1 MAEDDASPPR
11 NFAELKERLSG
22 GQVRLPKRLRQV
34 AGFVMARPDD
44 VALGTTARIAEEAGV
59 QPSALVRFGQ
69 ALGFAGFT
77 DMQALFRER
86 LRNHVSNYDERM
98 LALRTGELAKS
109 GAGSVLDGL
118 CTAAG
123 KSVSGLHERTDLD
136 LLDKAANLLAKAQTI
151 YLIGQR
157 RSFPVTSYMSYA
169 LGNLGVRNT
178 LVGSAMGTDP
188 ETISFAGPGDA
199 AIAVSF
205 TPYAPATV
213 EWGRNLAKAGV
224 PLVAITD
231 SPFSP
236 LCADADIWLEVVE
249 GDFRGFR
256 SLAATMT
263 LALTLVVT
271 LADRRDG

>member
-1 MAEDDASPPR
+1 MIDDVATPPR

-22 GQVRLPKRLRQV
+22 GQLRLPKRLRQV
-34 AGFVMARPDD
+34 ASFVMARPDD

-98 LALRTGELAKS
+98 LALRTGELAQS
-109 GAGSVLDGL
+109 DAGSVLDGL
-118 CTAAG
+118 CAAAN
-123 KSVSGLHERTDLD
+123 KSVAGLHERTDLA
-136 LLDKAANLLAKAQTI
+136 LLDKAAALLAKAETI
-151 YLIGQR
+151 YLVGQR

-188 ETISFAGPGDA
+188 ETISFATPRDA

-205 TPYAPATV
+205 TPYAPVTV
-213 EWGRNLAKAGV
+213 DWGRKLAGAGV

-236 LCADADIWLEVVE
+236 LCAHADIWLEVVE

-256 SLAATMT
+256 SLSATLT

-271 LADRRDG
+271 LADRRAG